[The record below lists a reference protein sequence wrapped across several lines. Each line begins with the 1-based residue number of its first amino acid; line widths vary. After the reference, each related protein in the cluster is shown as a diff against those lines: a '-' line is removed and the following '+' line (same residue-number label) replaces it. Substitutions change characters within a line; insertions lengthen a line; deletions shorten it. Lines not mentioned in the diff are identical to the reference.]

1 MMRPWILHST
11 KPLIKKATQG
21 HLFIK
26 ATVSFLYTLHAYWK
40 GCSTG
45 ADGSSFSSPS
55 GVNFRTEFCQM
66 LHFLFT
72 SAEWCGSIARLT
84 KMFRDVS
91 VKRRNPRM
99 QSQATC
105 YTMCLAHVDD
115 LTTVPFSMIYKKK
128 RHFWKHR

>member
-26 ATVSFLYTLHAYWK
+26 ATGSFLYTLHAYWK

-55 GVNFRTEFCQM
+55 GVNFRTEFFARCC
-66 LHFLFT
+66 FLFFIYFWGMVWFH
-72 SAEWCGSIARLT
+72 SAADEN
-84 KMFRDVS
+84 VS
-91 VKRRNPRM
+91 
-99 QSQATC
+99 
-105 YTMCLAHVDD
+105 
-115 LTTVPFSMIYKKK
+115 
-128 RHFWKHR
+128 